1 MTDHEIHECI
11 DNKNSQLL
19 TDVTKVIEGFTSS
32 MTLLITT
39 ENQNIKHSID
49 QLTARVGM
57 QNGRVGKSEDRIV
70 VLEKWQSGH
79 QGFVEG
85 KTSQWEKSWKTWL
98 GVITLAGT
106 IGGIF
111 FGMHRIASSQK
122 DLKTQVDFINSPVLN
137 ERGHLVLYPSG
148 VLIDSLKKAKN
159 VKQD

>member
-19 TDVTKVIEGFTSS
+19 HDVTKVIEGFTSS

-70 VLEKWQSGH
+70 ILEKWQSGH
-79 QGFVEG
+79 QGYVEG
-85 KTSQWEKSWKTWL
+85 RTSQWEKNWKVWL
-98 GVITLAGT
+98 GVLTLVGT
-106 IGGIF
+106 MGGIF
-111 FGMHRIASSQK
+111 FGMHKIVSAQK
-122 DLKTQVDFINSPVLN
+122 DLKTQVDYINSPVIN
-137 ERGHLVLYPSG
+137 ERGEVVLYPSG
-148 VLIDSLKKAKN
+148 VLMDSLKN
-159 VKQD
+159 VKK